1 MTMYKA
7 DEINGCYM
15 ECYTRKHNMVKKG
28 LKEMPK
34 MMNWPHTIAT

>member
-15 ECYTRKHNMVKKG
+15 ECYTRKHMVKKG